1 MTIETTI
8 PQGAAGEAAVGN
20 NALIATDLSVHFAVR
35 GRSGGLFGGGRDT
48 SWIRAVQNVNLQIR
62 RGEMIGIVGESG
74 CGKSTLARALL
85 RLQPVTEG
93 QITLEGQPIEKLA
106 TLDFRKTVQMVF
118 QDPYNSL
125 NPRRTAGSII
135 MESLIVHGHG
145 SARERRDIAT
155 EMLEH
160 VGLSALHFDRFPHEF
175 SGGQRQRIAIARAL
189 VLKPRFLI
197 LDEPTSALD
206 VSVQARVVTLIQELQ
221 QELRLGTAFI
231 SHDLNLVGYL
241 VDRVAVMY
249 LGRIV
254 ESGPVDRIFAQPLHP
269 YTEALMAATPK
280 PLASGGSVRRQPMQ
294 GEIPSNVNMPKGC
307 PFHTR
312 CARRIGTI
320 CDTTLPEPRI
330 VDNREVRCHIYNDAP
345 LADIEAEAQQ

>member
-1 MTIETTI
+1 VTMETTI
-8 PQGAAGEAAVGN
+8 QNTGSPMAVDGRDTLAAN
-20 NALIATDLSVHFAVR
+20 DLSVHFAMR
-35 GRSGGLFGGGRDT
+35 NHSGGLFGGWRDK
-48 SWIRAVQNVNLQIR
+48 SVIRAVQNVNLQIR
-62 RGEMIGIVGESG
+62 RGEMVGIVGESG

-85 RLQPVTEG
+85 RLQNASTGHVS
-93 QITLEGQPIEKLA
+93 LEGRPIEKLA

-135 MESLIVHGHG
+135 MESLVVHGQG
-145 SARERRDIAT
+145 SAKERREIAI
-155 EMLEH
+155 EMLEQ
-160 VGLSALHFDRFPHEF
+160 VGLSAMHFDRYPHEF
-175 SGGQRQRIAIARAL
+175 SGGQRQRVAIARAL

-206 VSVQARVVTLIQELQ
+206 VSVQARVVTLIQKLQ
-221 QELRLGTAFI
+221 QDLRLGTAFI

-254 ESGPVDRIFAQPLHP
+254 ETGPVERIFAQPLHP

-280 PLASGGSVRRQPMQ
+280 PQASGGAVHRQPMQ
-294 GEIPSNVNMPKGC
+294 GEIPSNVNTPKGC

-312 CARRIGTI
+312 CTRRLGTI
-320 CDTTLPEPRI
+320 CDTVLPEPRV
-330 VDNREVRCHIYNDAP
+330 VDSREVRCHIYNDAP
-345 LADIEAEAQQ
+345 LAPAATGAQP

>member
-1 MTIETTI
+1 MTMETTI
-8 PQGAAGEAAVGN
+8 ERGPSDSISAES
-20 NALIATDLSVHFAVR
+20 NALVANDLSVHFAM
-35 GRSGGLFGGGRDT
+35 RSHSAGLFSGWGET
-48 SWIRAVQNVNLQIR
+48 SWIRAVQNVNLRIR
-62 RGEMIGIVGESG
+62 RGEMVGIVGESG

-85 RLQPVTEG
+85 RLQPTTG
-93 QITLEGQPIEKLA
+93 GTITLEGRSVEKLA

-135 MESLIVHGHG
+135 MESLTVHGNG
-145 SARERRDIAT
+145 LPAERRGIVN
-155 EMLEH
+155 EMLER
-160 VGLSALHFDRFPHEF
+160 VGLSPMHFDRYPHEF

-189 VLKPRFLI
+189 VLRPRFLI

-206 VSVQARVVTLIQELQ
+206 VSVQARVVSLIQELQ

-241 VDRVAVMY
+241 VDIVAVMY

-254 ESGPVDRIFAQPLHP
+254 ETGPVERIFSEPLHP
-269 YTEALMAATPK
+269 YTEALIAATPK
-280 PLASGGSVRRQPMQ
+280 PGASGGAVRRQPLE

-312 CARRIGTI
+312 CVRRLGAICETI
-320 CDTTLPEPRI
+320 LPEPRV
-330 VDNREVRCHIYNDAP
+330 VDSREVRCHIYNDAP
-345 LADIEAEAQQ
+345 LAGAAPGAQP